1 MHSKQQPEIHFNQYI
16 PINDKINMKKL
27 VILFA
32 VIVAGCAGDKVTYDA
47 SGTFEAVETIV
58 SAEAT
63 GVIKKFTVEEGQEL
77 KAGQVVGYIDSVQL
91 YLKKRQLEA
100 QIGAVLSKKP
110 NIASQIASLQEQLK
124 QAQREQQR
132 VQNLLKADAAT
143 QKQLDDATAQVEI
156 IKKQIAGQE
165 SSLGITSKSLTEE
178 SAPLTIQIAQL
189 NDQLAKSKIVNEVNG
204 TVLTKYAEVNEMTTS
219 GKPLYKIADLSQITL
234 RAYVTGDQLPT
245 IKVGQVVTV
254 LIDATDNAYK
264 EYPGEIQWISNKAE
278 FTPKTIQTKDE
289 RANLVYALKIRVK
302 NDGLIKIGMYG
313 EVKLTPET
321 TK

>member
-1 MHSKQQPEIHFNQYI
+1 
-16 PINDKINMKKL
+16 MKKL
-27 VILFA
+27 VILLT
-32 VIVAGCAGDKVTYDA
+32 VIVAGCAGDKIKYDA

-63 GVIKKFTVEEGQEL
+63 GIIKKLTVEEGQEL
-77 KAGQVVGYIDSVQL
+77 QANQVVGYVDSVQL
-91 YLKKRQLEA
+91 YLKKKQLEA

-110 NIASQIASLQEQLK
+110 NIAAQIASLQEQLK

-132 VQNLLKADAAT
+132 ITNLLKADAAT
-143 QKQLDDATAQVEI
+143 QKQLDDANAQVEI
-156 IKKQIAGQE
+156 IKKQLLGQE
-165 SSLGITSKSLTEE
+165 SSLGITSKSLNEE
-178 SAPLTIQIAQL
+178 STPLTIQVLQL
-189 NDQLAKSKIVNEVNG
+189 NDQLAKCKIVNEASG

-234 RAYVTGDQLPT
+234 RAYVTGDQLLS
-245 IKVGQVVTV
+245 IKIGQNVTV
-254 LIDATDNAYK
+254 LIDAAENSYK

-289 RANLVYALKIRVK
+289 RANLVYAVKIRVK

-313 EVKLTPET
+313 EVKLSESI
-321 TK
+321 K